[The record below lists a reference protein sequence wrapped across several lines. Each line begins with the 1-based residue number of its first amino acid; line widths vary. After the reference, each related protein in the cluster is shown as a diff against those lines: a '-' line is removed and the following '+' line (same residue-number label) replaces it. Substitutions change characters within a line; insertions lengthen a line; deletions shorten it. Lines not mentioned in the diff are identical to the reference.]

1 MLTSIQPGTLLAE
14 TFSVIDV
21 VPTPSVQHPRFRAM
35 DLTTTSEVFVTAV
48 PLLAGN
54 LATLAAISDRLKKL
68 SHPDIQAHLGFW
80 TDAHAAYLVDAPLIK
95 MASDPIAKP
104 PTAAQLRRLV
114 AALDYAEALGFH
126 QTGFDLAWLTQTDH
140 QGFLVQHLG
149 WPRWALTSAPHRN
162 PDASGV
168 INFSEW
174 AYQLYTD
181 APWQGLDV
189 LQAQPPLPAGLTPL
203 ISAVQQGT
211 TRTFG
216 DLLVLIDESDAD
228 AASGVVGTG
237 PLEATTFEIATPAT
251 SAASASAS
259 ASASVILPGSPVA
272 PGDPAPSTRP
282 PTSGWEP
289 KTLLIGFA
297 LTILAGFVFWVLPDL
312 VGSQN
317 TRQTQID
324 TIPTAASAPAVVT
337 TQAPIASAKAKIIAE
352 QAAALAETFL
362 RKLIALEDLGLA
374 LWDPT
379 ALAQIN
385 QEAMAADDAYRAG
398 EPQAALALYTQL
410 LATVTA
416 LEVALPDRRVENRV
430 QAQQALLEGNGA
442 LALKFWEIA
451 AQLNPQVTEVQATW
465 QAVQKIP
472 TISALMSEADIAER
486 GGQLENAE
494 SILRE
499 AAALFPAWTP
509 SQIAF
514 ARIQQTVVQQQFQS
528 SMSLGFTALA
538 EESYDV
544 AIRAFERAA
553 RIDPKASAARD
564 GLEQVR
570 QAQLKQQIQSLFID
584 AQKAETAGRWR
595 EAKTVYET
603 ARSLA
608 PNLNDLMAR
617 IEAINARI
625 ELATALTQILEDP
638 ARLQSDAEL
647 NQARALAITI
657 SQLPPP
663 VGDLQARLP
672 VLTRILSHA
681 RRELTLTL
689 TSDAQTTIT
698 VLRLGEDGRL
708 GQITETSLTLFPG
721 RYVVVGSRAGY
732 KDVRHELTL
741 STDTPNRRLTVVC
754 EEPI

>member
-14 TFSVIDV
+14 TFTVIET
-21 VPTPSVQHPRFRAM
+21 VPTPATQHPRFRATDLSADSEVLITVVPRLAG
-35 DLTTTSEVFVTAV
+35 DLTT
-48 PLLAGN
+48 LL
-54 LATLAAISDRLKKL
+54 AISDRLKKL
-68 SHPDIQAHLGFW
+68 RHPDIQAHLGFW
-80 TDAHAAYLVDAPLIK
+80 KDAHAAYLVDAPLIK

-149 WPRWALTSAPHRN
+149 WPRWALTSAPHQN
-162 PDASGV
+162 PDAPGV

-181 APWQGLDV
+181 APWQGLDA

-216 DLLVLIDESDAD
+216 DLLVLIEESGAD
-228 AASGVVGTG
+228 AVSGVVGTG
-237 PLEATTFEIATPAT
+237 PLKATTFEIATPAT

-272 PGDPAPSTRP
+272 PDDPAPSTRP

-398 EPQAALALYTQL
+398 EAQIALALYAQL
-410 LATVTA
+410 MARVTA
-416 LEVALPDRRVENRV
+416 LEAALPDLRAENLT
-430 QAQQALLEGNGA
+430 QAQQALSEADKLN
-442 LALKFWEIA
+442 ALKFWEIA
-451 AQLNPQVTEVQATW
+451 AQLNPEMTEVQATW
-465 QAVQKIP
+465 QAVQQLP
-472 TISALMSEADIAER
+472 TIAALMSEAGIAE
-486 GGQLENAE
+486 GSGQIEEAE
-494 SILRE
+494 RILRE
-499 AAALFPAWTP
+499 ATALFPAWAP
-509 SQIAF
+509 SQTAY
-514 ARIQQTVVQQQFQS
+514 ARIQKSVIQRQFQS
-528 SMSLGFTALA
+528 SMSVGFTALS
-538 EESYDV
+538 EGSYTA
-544 AIRAFERAA
+544 AIRAFERAT
-553 RIDPKASAARD
+553 RINPKARAAQD

-570 QAQLKQQIQSLFID
+570 QAQLKEQIQALFIE
-584 AQKAETAGRWR
+584 AEQAETAGNWI
-595 EAKTVYET
+595 EAKDAYEA

-608 PNLNDLMAR
+608 PNLTDLTAR
-617 IEAINARI
+617 IETIEARI
-625 ELATALTQILEDP
+625 ELASTLTQILADP
-638 ARLQSDAEL
+638 ARLQSDTEF
-647 NQARALAITI
+647 NQARDLAITI

-663 VGDLQARLP
+663 VGNLQARLP
-672 VLTRILSHA
+672 ILTRMLSHA

-689 TSDAQTTIT
+689 TSDAKTIVT
-698 VLRLGEDGRL
+698 VLRLGRDGRL
-708 GQITETSLTLFPG
+708 GQITETRLTLFPG

-741 STDTPNRRLTVVC
+741 SSDAPNPALTVVC
-754 EEPI
+754 DEPI

>member
-1 MLTSIQPGTLLAE
+1 MLTPIQSGTLLAE
-14 TFSVIDV
+14 IFSVIDV
-21 VPTPSVQHPRFRAM
+21 VPTPSVQHSRFRAM
-35 DLTTTSEVFVTAV
+35 DLTTTSEVLITVV
-48 PLLAGN
+48 PLSAGN
-54 LATLAAISDRLKKL
+54 LTTLAAISDRLKKL
-68 SHPDIQAHLGFW
+68 SHPNIQAHLGLW
-80 TDAHAAYLVDAPLIK
+80 TDARAAYLVDTPLV
-95 MASDPIAKP
+95 AVANDVVAKP
-104 PTAAQLRRLV
+104 LNAAQIRRLV

-126 QTGFDLAWLTQTDH
+126 QTGFDLAWLTQADH
-140 QGFLVQHLG
+140 QGFMIQHLG
-149 WPRWALTSAPHRN
+149 WPRWALTSAPYSN
-162 PDASGV
+162 PDATGIV
-168 INFSEW
+168 RFGAW

-181 APWQGLDV
+181 VPWQGLDA

-203 ISAVQQGT
+203 IAAVQQGT
-211 TRTFG
+211 TQTFG
-216 DLLVLIDESDAD
+216 DLLALIDAMDAD
-228 AASGVVGTG
+228 AASGAVGTG
-237 PLEATTFEIATPAT
+237 PLQATTFESAPPPMPEA
-251 SAASASAS
+251 AASS
-259 ASASVILPGSPVA
+259 ILRGSPVTLD
-272 PGDPAPSTRP
+272 GPAPSAP
-282 PTSGWEP
+282 PPKSDWEP

-297 LTILAGFVFWVLPDL
+297 LVILAGFVFWVLPDL
-312 VGSQN
+312 VRSQN
-317 TRQTQID
+317 DLQAPGD
-324 TIPTAASAPAVVT
+324 KNLAVASAPMVVT
-337 TQAPIASAKAKIIAE
+337 TQAPIASAKAKIITE

-416 LEVALPDRRVENRV
+416 LEMALPDRRAENRT
-430 QAQQALLEGNGA
+430 QAQQALLEENGA

-486 GGQLENAE
+486 AGQLEDAE

-499 AAALFPAWTP
+499 AAALFPAWAP
-509 SQIAF
+509 SQTAY
-514 ARIQQTVVQQQFQS
+514 ARIQQIVVQQQFQS

-538 EESYDV
+538 EESYDA

-553 RIDPKASAARD
+553 RIDPKASAAQD
-564 GLEQVR
+564 SLEQVR

-584 AQKAETAGRWR
+584 AQKAETAGSWR
-595 EAKTVYET
+595 KAKTVYET

-608 PNLNDLMAR
+608 PNLTDLTAR
-617 IEAINARI
+617 IEAITARI

-689 TSDAQTTIT
+689 SSDAQTTIT

-721 RYVVVGSRAGY
+721 RYVVTGSRTGY

-741 STDTPNRRLTVVC
+741 STDTPNRMLTVVC